1 MKDIIKNVH
10 IVSPYYDINK
20 IYDIEIENGYI
31 SKIGENLYDDEAY
44 VLDCTGL
51 YAISGFIDMHCRI
64 GDPGF
69 EHIEHIESASMA
81 ASKGG
86 FTTLTCQPST
96 KPSIDN
102 KAVVDYVIS
111 KSRVYSLVN
120 IFPYGSMTIGCEG
133 KEMTEIGEMYKK
145 GIIALSDGDKSIKNT
160 GLLRNIFKYAKMFDL
175 PVITSC
181 DDTSISNN
189 GVMNDGFVSALLGLK
204 GIPEEAEEVLV
215 ARDIILAEKTGA
227 KLHIAT
233 ISTEG
238 SVQLVREAKKRGV
251 NVTCETSPHYFTHT
265 EESVIGYN
273 TLAKVKPPL
282 RNDKDRKAIIEG
294 IKDDTIDVISS
305 SHSPAT
311 IEGKDEIFD
320 SAEWG
325 ISSLETAFPVSY
337 TYLVEKGH
345 ITLPKLVEKMS
356 INPSK
361 ILNIKKGFIKENSEA
376 DITIIDIN
384 NEFTVDSSQFY
395 SKAKFS
401 LYDGMNIKGNVKYT
415 IVHGKIIY

>member
-20 IYDIEIENGYI
+20 IYDIKIENGYI
-31 SKIGENLYDDEAY
+31 SKIGENLYDEDAY
-44 VLDCTGL
+44 ILDCTGL
-51 YAISGFIDMHCRI
+51 FAMSGLIDMHCRI

-86 FTTLTCQPST
+86 FTTLTCEPST
-96 KPSIDN
+96 KPTIDN

-111 KSRVYSLVN
+111 KSNVYSLVN
-120 IFPYGSMTIGCEG
+120 IYPYGSMTIGCEG

-145 GIIALSDGDKSIKNT
+145 GIIALSDGDKSINDT
-160 GLLRNIFKYAKMFDL
+160 GLLRNIFMYAQMFDL

-189 GVMNDGFVSALLGLK
+189 GVMNDGYVSTLLGLK

-215 ARDIILAEKTGA
+215 ARDIILAERTKA
-227 KLHIAT
+227 KLHIST

-265 EESVIGYN
+265 DESVIGYN

-282 RNDKDRKAIIEG
+282 RTEKDKKAIIEG
-294 IKDDTIDVISS
+294 IKDGTIDVISS
-305 SHSPAT
+305 AHSPST
-311 IEGKDEIFD
+311 VEGKSEIFE

-345 ITLPKLVEKMS
+345 ITLFELMEKMS

-361 ILNIKKGFIKENSEA
+361 ILNLKKDGIKEGCEA
-376 DITIIDIN
+376 DLTIIDIN
-384 NEFTVDSSQFY
+384 NEFTVNASEFY
-395 SKAKFS
+395 SKVKFS
-401 LYDGMNIKGNVKYT
+401 LYDGMKLKGNVKYT